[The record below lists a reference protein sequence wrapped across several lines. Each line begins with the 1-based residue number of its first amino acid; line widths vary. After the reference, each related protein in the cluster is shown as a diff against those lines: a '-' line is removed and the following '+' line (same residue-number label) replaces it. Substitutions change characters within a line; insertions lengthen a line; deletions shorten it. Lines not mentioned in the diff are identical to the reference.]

1 MNDIL
6 SGLDGVVCLMDDI
19 LIFGK
24 DEAQHDARLE
34 KVLEGL
40 AKNRVTLNADK
51 CAFKKS
57 SEQVLGHIIDRQG
70 VRADPEKTAAI
81 TKMEPPKS
89 VTELHQFL
97 GMVNQPG
104 KFSPRVADITVPL
117 RELQCSNKL
126 DCGAHHSN
134 MLLKTSKLS
143 ANSANIVST
152 I

>member
-57 SEQVLGHIIDRQG
+57 SERVLGHIIDRQG
-70 VRADPEKTAAI
+70 VRADPEKTAA
-81 TKMEPPKS
+81 TPKWS
-89 VTELHQFL
+89 LQSQSLSYTNSL
-97 GMVNQPG
+97 GW
-104 KFSPRVADITVPL
+104 
-117 RELQCSNKL
+117 
-126 DCGAHHSN
+126 
-134 MLLKTSKLS
+134 
-143 ANSANIVST
+143 
-152 I
+152 